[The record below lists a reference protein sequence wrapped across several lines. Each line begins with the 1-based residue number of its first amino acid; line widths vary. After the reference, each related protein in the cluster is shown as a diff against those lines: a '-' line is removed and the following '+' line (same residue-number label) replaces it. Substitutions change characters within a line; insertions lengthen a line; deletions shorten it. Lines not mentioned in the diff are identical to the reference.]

1 MGCSA
6 ASTLFMLTLMMGLVK
21 EDGMAAGLGSR
32 GAPDFKGYE
41 ELIKNISGSRIPGM
55 TILNDYGENGSISA
69 LKIPHAI
76 YR

>member
-1 MGCSA
+1 
-6 ASTLFMLTLMMGLVK
+6 MLTLMMGLVK

-55 TILNDYGENGSISA
+55 IILTDHSENVSISA
-69 LKIPHAI
+69 FKIPHTI
-76 YR
+76 FR